1 MREMDSDFGIL
12 PYFKYDETQQD
23 YFTTIGSW
31 HSVFFCVPN
40 GQKDVERTGIITEV
54 LASESYELTEAYYD
68 KTLKGKTTRDEESSA
83 MLDIIFANRVYDLGW
98 YFQFGGYNEGVMN
111 QFRNYQNAF
120 ASAYKT
126 SEKAAKKLIEKTNEA
141 FIEAKAEANP

>member
-1 MREMDSDFGIL
+1 MDSDFGIL
-12 PYFKYDETQQD
+12 PYFKYDEAQQN
-23 YFTTIGSW
+23 YYTTIGSW
-31 HSVFFCVPN
+31 HSVFLGVPT
-40 GQKDVERTGIITEV
+40 GPQDLERTGIITEV
-54 LASESYELTEAYYD
+54 LASESYDLTEAYYD

-83 MLDIIFANRVYDLGW
+83 MLDLIFANRVYDLGW

-126 SEKAAKKLIEKTNEA
+126 SEKAATKLIEKTNKS
-141 FIEAKAEANP
+141 FIEAKEATNP

>member
-1 MREMDSDFGIL
+1 MLSSPRNTRAS
-12 PYFKYDETQQD
+12 YFKYEETQQD

-31 HSVFFCVPN
+31 HSVFLGVPA
-40 GQKDVERTGIITEV
+40 GPQDLERTGIITEV
-54 LASESYELTEAYYD
+54 LASESYDLTEAYYD

-111 QFRNYQNAF
+111 QFRQYKNDF

-126 SEKAAKKLIEKTNEA
+126 SEKAANKVIQKTNDA
-141 FIEAKAEANP
+141 FIEAKAAVNP